1 MTFKIERFVAREN
14 ELVFRVCGEIQTEC
28 VTTLKELIEADNAEI
43 VLDLS
48 DVTLADRDAA
58 MFLAVCELKGVELRN
73 CPAFLRE
80 WIAKEQ
86 AHITP

>member
-1 MTFKIERFVAREN
+1 VNILKKLIKPEN
-14 ELVFRVCGEIQTEC
+14 A
-28 VTTLKELIEADNAEI
+28 KI

-48 DVTLADRDAA
+48 DVTLADRNAA